1 MNDFQIISK
10 LGEGAYSTV
19 YKVRRFQDNNIYA
32 LKKVKLLN
40 LSEKEKQNALN
51 EVRILAS
58 VKSQF
63 VISYKEAFFDE
74 KDSTLCI
81 IMEYADNGD
90 LYQKI
95 VEHKKS
101 AKFFE
106 EIDIWKIFI
115 QLVKG
120 LKALHELNI
129 LHRDL
134 KSANV
139 FLCTDGSAK
148 LGDLNVSKV
157 ARKGLGYTQTGTPYY
172 ASPEVWKDQPYDN
185 KSDIWSLGCVLYE
198 MITLRP
204 PFRAENMEGL
214 YAKVIKGHVNRIP
227 ERFSQD
233 LFTVVKILL
242 QVSPEKRPS
251 CEQILKS
258 SIIRERIDYFKEIEG
273 INNDESGDEN
283 NLLKT
288 IRIPKNLLFLSDKL
302 PKPNYKKVNVNNK
315 SAVNSKNISNSNFGS
330 IQNNYRS
337 FNKEKEKNKLE
348 NKLPPLKIN
357 YNSKKKKEF
366 EKEKERIL
374 KRIEEKESDS
384 NKEIN
389 IEDNNNNNNINN
401 NNNEEK
407 KHSHRNINSIDVN
420 KKTIENN
427 DENNNENNN
436 NENNNENK
444 ENINNYNQENIENNK
459 NNNNN
464 EIYNNNENNKDNE
477 SEGPKIINIRSKRN
491 IFSPK
496 DKPLNINLNYM
507 KKKKMESEN
516 LNNESNI
523 LNNNNNNEIEV
534 IKNNLNERS
543 KINSKNQKMKEYKE
557 KIKNSYDYLQYNNIY
572 NKNKLKTDLPN
583 LEINS
588 YLNKNNNNIYY
599 NNSNSNSLSR
609 RSKNNNNN
617 NNDIYKI
624 YSPYMKL
631 SNNNSNQNI
640 KMNKYRYNNNNNN
653 RKENNYKYN
662 YNNYLNIEKYY
673 ENIHKNNYNYNYN
686 NIYNNRLYNNNNNNY
701 YYNYNRK
708 RNIPEVKIIPKRK
721 LSPIKKNY
729 NYY

>member
-357 YNSKKKKEF
+357 YNSKKKKDF

-389 IEDNNNNNNINN
+389 IEDNNNINN

-407 KHSHRNINSIDVN
+407 KYSHRNINSIDVN

-427 DENNNENNN
+427 DENN
-436 NENNNENK
+436 
-444 ENINNYNQENIENNK
+444 
-459 NNNNN
+459 
-464 EIYNNNENNKDNE
+464 
-477 SEGPKIINIRSKRN
+477 R
-491 IFSPK
+491 
-496 DKPLNINLNYM
+496 
-507 KKKKMESEN
+507 
-516 LNNESNI
+516 
-523 LNNNNNNEIEV
+523 
-534 IKNNLNERS
+534 
-543 KINSKNQKMKEYKE
+543 
-557 KIKNSYDYLQYNNIY
+557 
-572 NKNKLKTDLPN
+572 
-583 LEINS
+583 
-588 YLNKNNNNIYY
+588 
-599 NNSNSNSLSR
+599 
-609 RSKNNNNN
+609 
-617 NNDIYKI
+617 
-624 YSPYMKL
+624 
-631 SNNNSNQNI
+631 
-640 KMNKYRYNNNNNN
+640 
-653 RKENNYKYN
+653 
-662 YNNYLNIEKYY
+662 
-673 ENIHKNNYNYNYN
+673 HK
-686 NIYNNRLYNNNNNNY
+686 
-701 YYNYNRK
+701 
-708 RNIPEVKIIPKRK
+708 
-721 LSPIKKNY
+721 
-729 NYY
+729 